1 MLIPPALPGKPG
13 RFRQFVRALL
23 CRRGLGGVLA
33 ACLLTGAVAGWAQQG
48 ADARLPVLQLN
59 APDGQIALAEHSQFW
74 IDATGNALLEQ
85 VEAWEY
91 DLPFAMRPAG
101 HTATLGKQVMWVRFS
116 TMQPDLSQRWVL
128 EVSSAGVDRVSL
140 YYRDDA
146 GNWAVQDAGDKI
158 PVSQWPRPDRVPV
171 FDLDSEQAQPVTYF
185 LRIEQARRPF
195 SAPLYIY
202 KHPALLAHRMQ
213 EQFLLG
219 AYFGLALL
227 MALVAAANAVAFRDR
242 SFAAYAA
249 YIAALAAAQAALLGI
264 GGQYLWP
271 EWAAWND
278 LSAFLLPVLAAC
290 SGLWFARV
298 VTRPR
303 QFPAALDWLSLKM
316 IIVLPLLTALD
327 TLFPT
332 HAGFIGITALIIAT
346 IVLIFAMVFIAWR
359 SGDPS
364 MRWIALGFVPMAA
377 VAPFPIL
384 RDLGLIPVS
393 FLTQYGLT
401 LGAAL
406 QTPMLFYG
414 LLRRA
419 AQRREARAR
428 AAALAQTEPLTGLNN
443 LHTFEAR
450 LHEALLRSGRYR
462 HRSAL
467 LMIDLSNHGW
477 FAKEHG
483 RQIADYALVL
493 TGSCLRKLT
502 RDIDIAARVGDSEF
516 ALLIEGPVT
525 AAQAVAAATQLVAHA
540 LQPSDL
546 LPVGSH
552 LKLHVAIAMVPDA
565 HCGNQGDAAQHLAY
579 MLNSLREMPANT
591 RKSIKTVNF

>member
-1 MLIPPALPGKPG
+1 MLIHPAPTGKPG
-13 RFRQFVRALL
+13 RFQQFARALL
-23 CRRGLGGVLA
+23 CGNALRGALA
-33 ACLLTGAVAGWAQQG
+33 ACLLALAVSGPAQQG

-59 APDGQIALAEHSQFW
+59 APDGQVALAEHSQFW
-74 IDATGNALLEQ
+74 IDATGEAVLEQ
-85 VEAWEY
+85 VEASEY

-101 HTATLGKQVMWVRFS
+101 HTTMLGKQVMWLRFS

-128 EVSSAGVDRVSL
+128 EVSSAGVDRVNL
-140 YYRDDA
+140 YYRDAA
-146 GNWAVQDAGDKI
+146 GNWAEQHAGDKI
-158 PVSQWPRPDRVPV
+158 PVSQWPRPDRFPV
-171 FDLDSEQAQPVTYF
+171 FDLDSEQPGPVTYF

-202 KHPALLAHRMQ
+202 KHPALLAQRMQ

-227 MALVAAANAVAFRDR
+227 MALVAAANGVAFRDR
-242 SFAAYAA
+242 SFAAYAV
-249 YIAALAAAQAALLGI
+249 YIATLAAAQAALLGI

-271 EWAAWND
+271 GWATWND
-278 LSAFLLPVLAAC
+278 LSAFLLPVAATC

-303 QFPAALDWLSLKM
+303 QLPIALDWLSLKL
-316 IIVLPLLTALD
+316 IIALPLLTALD

-332 HAGFIGITALIIAT
+332 HTGFIGITALIIA
-346 IVLIFAMVFIAWR
+346 AMVLVCAIVFGAWR

-384 RDLGLIPVS
+384 RDLGLIPIS
-393 FLTQYGLT
+393 FLTQHGLT
-401 LGAAL
+401 VGAAL

-428 AAALAQTEPLTGLNN
+428 AAALAQTEPLTGLSN

-450 LHEALLRSGRYR
+450 LHEALLRSSRNR

-477 FAKEHG
+477 FLKEHG

-493 TGSCLRKLT
+493 TGSCLRKLA

-516 ALLIEGPVT
+516 ALLIEGPVN

-540 LQPSDL
+540 LHPSDL

-565 HCGNQGDAAQHLAY
+565 HCGEQADAALHLAY
-579 MLNSLREMPANT
+579 MLKSLREMPANT

>member
-1 MLIPPALPGKPG
+1 MLILHALAGMPG
-13 RFRQFVRALL
+13 RFQQFVRALL
-23 CRRGLGGVLA
+23 CGNGIRGVLA
-33 ACLLTGAVAGWAQQG
+33 ACVLACALPGWAQQG

-59 APDGQIALAEHSQFW
+59 APDGQTVLAEHSQFW
-74 IDATGNALLEQ
+74 VDATGKALLEQ

-91 DLPFAMRPAG
+91 DLPFATRPAG
-101 HTATLGKQVMWVRFS
+101 HTAMLDGQVMWIRFNA
-116 TMQPDLSQRWVL
+116 MQPDLSQRWAL

-140 YYRDDA
+140 HYRDAA
-146 GNWAVQDAGDKI
+146 GSWVEQKAGDKI
-158 PVSQWPRPDRVPV
+158 PVSQWPRPDRFPV
-171 FDLDSEQAQPVTYF
+171 FDLDSEQTRPVTYF
-185 LRIEQARRPF
+185 IRIEQARRPF

-202 KHPALLAHRMQ
+202 KHPALLAQRMQ

-242 SFAAYAA
+242 SFAAYAV

-271 EWAAWND
+271 DWPAWND
-278 LSAFLLPVLAAC
+278 LSAFLLPVLATC

-298 VTRPR
+298 VTRPK
-303 QFPAALDWLSLKM
+303 QFSAVLDWLSLKL
-316 IIVLPLLTALD
+316 IAVLAMLTLLD
-327 TLFPT
+327 TAFPT
-332 HAGFIGITALIIAT
+332 RAGFIAVTALIVAALL
-346 IVLIFAMVFIAWR
+346 LICVMVFIAWR
-359 SGDPS
+359 SGEPT
-364 MRWIALGFVPMAA
+364 MRWIALGFVP
-377 VAPFPIL
+377 VALVVPFPIL
-384 RDLGLIPVS
+384 RDLGLVPIS

-406 QTPMLFYG
+406 ETPLLFYG

-428 AAALAQTEPLTGLNN
+428 AAALAQTEPLTGLSN

-450 LHEALLRSGRYR
+450 LQEALLRSSRYR

-467 LMIDLSNHGW
+467 LMIELSNHGW
-477 FAKEHG
+477 FAREHG

-493 TGSCLRKLT
+493 TGSCLRKLA

-525 AAQAVAAATQLVAHA
+525 AAQAVAAATQLVARA

-565 HCGNQGDAAQHLAY
+565 QCGAQPDAALHLAY
-579 MLNSLREMPANT
+579 MLKSLREMPADT